1 MRDVPIGQRFFEAMD
16 RTERIREDCRVLMS
30 GEDGPTK
37 AGCVSS
43 FRSHT
48 VVMLLP
54 SLTFCFFNGFSR
66 LDIMAST
73 SADLEQGYEKILR
86 YCSHEFRQIGRDSQL
101 EVSPGMREAVLRLRT
116 RPELLT

>member
-1 MRDVPIGQRFFEAMD
+1 
-16 RTERIREDCRVLMS
+16 MS

-37 AGCVSS
+37 AGCVS
-43 FRSHT
+43 FMHECH
-48 VVMLLP
+48 VVAFSDLL
-54 SLTFCFFNGFSR
+54 FFNGFSR